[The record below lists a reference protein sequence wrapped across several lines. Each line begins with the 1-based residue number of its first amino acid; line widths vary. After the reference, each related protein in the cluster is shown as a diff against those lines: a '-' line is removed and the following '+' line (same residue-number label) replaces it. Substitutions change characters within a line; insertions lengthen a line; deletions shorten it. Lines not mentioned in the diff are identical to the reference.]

1 MKVFPSNVTVFV
13 STGEVSGDRY
23 ASLVVES
30 LRSMCPGL
38 SVVALGGETLQTA
51 GTLLLGDTQRMA
63 TVGVWEAVRSLR
75 GWWSLFRRTTRYL
88 LSARPHC
95 VLLVDNPGFNLRLA
109 RFCYEQGLPVVY
121 FVPPQVWV
129 WGRSRAKK
137 LSRWASSICTIFPWE
152 EAYFDPQKT
161 LWVGHPVAWFIE
173 QFEKKHKEKEQ
184 GDKKTVLLLPGSRRG
199 EVEAYLERV
208 LPALQVLTKKY
219 PYLVWKLVTASSEI
233 QSVVDEKL
241 HHLPVTLVAHQELYH
256 TAREALFSISCSGT
270 VTLEMALLGVPQIIV
285 YRVSGLTYR
294 LAKLLVKSSWVGLP
308 NILAREEICPE
319 LIQDDFG
326 PERLIQEVEKFLNE
340 GKKRE
345 EQAKLWSRK
354 LREQLCRGNPF
365 ENVAQVVKRYL

>member
-1 MKVFPSNVTVFV
+1 MKAFPSNATVFV

-23 ASLVVES
+23 ASLVIES
-30 LRSMCPGL
+30 LHKIYPEL
-38 SVVALGGETLQTA
+38 SVVALGGEALRAA
-51 GTLLLGDTQRMA
+51 GALLLGDTQCMA
-63 TVGVWEAVRSLR
+63 TVGIWEALRSLS
-75 GWWSLFRRTTRYL
+75 GWWSLFRKTTRYL
-88 LSARPHC
+88 LSARPRC

-109 RFCYEQGLPVVY
+109 RFCYTQGLPVVY

-129 WGRSRAKK
+129 WGQGRAKK

-152 EAYFDPQKT
+152 EAYFDPKKA
-161 LWVGHPVAWFIE
+161 LWVGHPVAWFVE
-173 QFEKKHKEKEQ
+173 QFEKKQESQEKR
-184 GDKKTVLLLPGSRRG
+184 DRKTVLLLPGSRTG

-208 LPALQVLTKKY
+208 FPALQVLTEKY

-241 HHLPVTLVAHQELYH
+241 QSLPVTLVAHQELYH
-256 TAREALFSISCSGT
+256 VAQEALFSISCSGT
-270 VTLEMALLGVPQIIV
+270 ITLEMALLGVPQIIV

-308 NILAREEICPE
+308 NILAQEEIFPE